1 MVMRIPSHRASR
13 GVSFLNLV
21 QQLVYLLAVLLSS
34 IGASASITVLASSS
48 SSEAAAAAAVRTS
61 QSEPPLPPPMAKK
74 VEHKMEMFGDV
85 RVDNYYWLRD
95 DSRSNP
101 DVLSYLQQEN
111 NYTQFLMSGRYPPIC
126 SFHLIPSFPVS
137 FVFVTCIQLLIVC
150 ISTLI

>member
-1 MVMRIPSHRASR
+1 MRMQSHRASR
-13 GVSFLNLV
+13 GVSFVNLV
-21 QQLVYLLAVLLSS
+21 QQLVYLPAVVLSS
-34 IGASASITVLASSS
+34 IGASASITVRASSS
-48 SSEAAAAAAVRTS
+48 SSEAAAAASVRMS
-61 QSEPPLPPPMAKK
+61 QSEPPPPPPMAKK

-111 NYTQFLMSGRYPPIC
+111 AYTQFFMSGRYLPIY
-126 SFHLIPSFPVS
+126 SFHLIPSFLVS